1 MTLFRFPDPDTAA
14 DRWARAGGLRERA
27 RRRTKLWLHRR
38 GWIASPSLSFM
49 NVPFGP
55 ERRDLAGE
63 VMRATEQAMYERD
76 VREAHE
82 EHAEREAARQGA
94 E

>member
-1 MTLFRFPDPDTAA
+1 VTLFRFPDPDAAA
-14 DRWARAGGLRERA
+14 DRWARAGGLREQA

-55 ERRDLAGE
+55 DRRDLAGE
-63 VMRATEQAMYERD
+63 VLRAVGQAVHERE
-76 VREAHE
+76 VREAYE
-82 EHAEREAARQGA
+82 EHAEREAQRAAQ
-94 E
+94 